1 MRIEL
6 TELVWLEEHRDLT
19 LAQLSELS
27 GFSESELQELE
38 ACGAIAPLDPAD
50 PSPRFGGECLVAART
65 AYRLRND
72 FELDTQGLAVALAL
86 LERIGSLEAELRELR
101 AQLPRRI
108 R

>member
-19 LAQLSELS
+19 LAELSDLS
-27 GFSESELQELE
+27 GFYEQELRELE
-38 ACGAIAPLDPAD
+38 ACGAIAPHDPAD
-50 PSPRFGGECLVAART
+50 PSPRFGAECLVAART

-72 FELDTQGLAVALAL
+72 FELDPQGVAVALAM
-86 LERIGSLEAELRELR
+86 LERIGALEAELRELR
-101 AQLPRRI
+101 AQLPHRI